1 MLLGPL
7 VQPDLIAYEKHVVVG
22 RRDVDA
28 TGCRYLAVLS
38 VASREVPVQ
47 TRVAAD
53 AGARLAIGTPGN
65 WSAPCK
71 RGTSLSINRNMHPEN
86 IRRRP
91 AAARPSA
98 SFEVQPST
106 IHGRGVFA
114 LADLEAGQNVG
125 RYAGR
130 RYPAGA
136 IRPDWDGKVTYLFL
150 LSDGTLIDGARGGN
164 LTRHINHA
172 CRPNVEAVEVRDAR
186 GVLGIQVRT
195 KRRIRRGEELLLDY
209 ALDIP
214 DDDPSNYRCRCGDKT
229 CRGSLAAN

>member
-1 MLLGPL
+1 
-7 VQPDLIAYEKHVVVG
+7 
-22 RRDVDA
+22 
-28 TGCRYLAVLS
+28 
-38 VASREVPVQ
+38 
-47 TRVAAD
+47 
-53 AGARLAIGTPGN
+53 
-65 WSAPCK
+65 
-71 RGTSLSINRNMHPEN
+71 MHPEN
-86 IRRRP
+86 IRRHPPPATRQPP
-91 AAARPSA
+91 AAGPSA
-98 SFEVQPST
+98 PLEVQPSP

-114 LADLEAGQNVG
+114 IADLKAGQNVG

-136 IRPDWDGKVTYLFL
+136 TRPDWDGKVTYPFL

>member
-1 MLLGPL
+1 MH
-7 VQPDLIAYEKHVVVG
+7 PDKIRRRTNAG
-22 RRDVDA
+22 R
-28 TGCRYLAVLS
+28 
-38 VASREVPVQ
+38 P
-47 TRVAAD
+47 
-53 AGARLAIGTPGN
+53 
-65 WSAPCK
+65 SAPC
-71 RGTSLSINRNMHPEN
+71 
-86 IRRRP
+86 
-91 AAARPSA
+91 
-98 SFEVQPST
+98 EVQPST
-106 IHGRGVFA
+106 IHGQGVFA
-114 LADLEAGQNVG
+114 IADLKAGQNVG

-136 IRPDWDGKVTYLFL
+136 TRPDWDGKVTYLFL

-214 DDDPSNYRCRCGDKT
+214 GDDPSNYRCRCGDKT
-229 CRGSLAAN
+229 CRGSLAAT